1 MSRVVEMQGSPRH
14 DQRFV
19 AEAISETGVT
29 LTGASKWE
37 PSHWDLEPLRRE
49 AEIDLRRGFKQADLL
64 NVKVGPI
71 RVYRETRRTE
81 TVTTTWTARKFY
93 AEVSR

>member
-1 MSRVVEMQGSPRH
+1 MSRKVEIQGSPRH

-19 AEAISETGVT
+19 AEAVTETGVT

-37 PSHWDLEPLRRE
+37 PSHWEQEKLRRD

-64 NVKVGPI
+64 NVKVETI

-81 TVTTTWTARKFY
+81 TATTTWTSRKFY